1 MRIIS
6 GNYKG
11 KKLFA
16 PKDKITRPLKDA
28 VKESI
33 FNILEHSNLIKYK
46 LYNSNILD
54 LFSGIGNF
62 GLECV
67 SRNSRHVTF
76 FENYSPALN
85 ILKKNIQM
93 LNCSN
98 KIEIIENDIFA
109 LDKLD
114 LNIKNY
120 EFIFL
125 DPPFKEH
132 RIQTLLKIIKNKKI
146 LKKNGTLLIHR
157 DIKILDKFPEE
168 FKIVIVKNYG
178 RSKIFFGKFD

>member
-11 KKLFA
+11 KKLFT
-16 PKDKITRPLKDA
+16 PKDKLTRPLKDA

-33 FNILEHSNLIKYK
+33 FNILEHSNLIKFK

-54 LFSGIGNF
+54 LFSGVGNF
-62 GLECV
+62 GLECI
-67 SRNSRHVTF
+67 SRNSKHVTF
-76 FENYSPALN
+76 FENYLPALK
-85 ILKKNIQM
+85 ILKKNIQT

-98 KIEIIENDIFA
+98 KIKIIENDIFA

-125 DPPFKEH
+125 DPPFKEY
-132 RIQTLLKIIKNKKI
+132 RIQSLLEIIKNKKI

-157 DIKILDKFPEE
+157 DKKILDKFPEE
-168 FKIVIVKNYG
+168 FKILITKNYG

>member
-1 MRIIS
+1 M
-6 GNYKG
+6 
-11 KKLFA
+11 
-16 PKDKITRPLKDA
+16 
-28 VKESI
+28 
-33 FNILEHSNLIKYK
+33 
-46 LYNSNILD
+46 
-54 LFSGIGNF
+54 
-62 GLECV
+62 
-67 SRNSRHVTF
+67 
-76 FENYSPALN
+76 PALK
-85 ILKKNIQM
+85 ILKKNIQN

-125 DPPFKEH
+125 DPPFKEY
-132 RIQTLLKIIKNKKI
+132 RIQTLLEIIKNKKI

-157 DIKILDKFPEE
+157 EKKILDKFPEE
-168 FKIVIVKNYG
+168 FKILITKNYG

>member
-11 KKLFA
+11 KKLFT
-16 PKDKITRPLKDA
+16 PKDKLTRPLKDA

-54 LFSGIGNF
+54 LFSGVGNF
-62 GLECV
+62 GLECI
-67 SRNSRHVTF
+67 SRNSKHVTF
-76 FENYSPALN
+76 FENYSPALR
-85 ILKKNIQM
+85 ILKKNIQN

-98 KIEIIENDIFA
+98 KIKIIESDIFA

-114 LNIKNY
+114 LNIKN
-120 EFIFL
+120 
-125 DPPFKEH
+125 
-132 RIQTLLKIIKNKKI
+132 
-146 LKKNGTLLIHR
+146 
-157 DIKILDKFPEE
+157 
-168 FKIVIVKNYG
+168 
-178 RSKIFFGKFD
+178 S